1 MRIAFCYSARNVRTA
16 PATVAGP
23 GAVRRGRGS
32 GGDHPGDAAGLVRPE
47 HPRSRRCLRRARPH
61 RRLPALGHR
70 ASRHAGAA
78 AHPLQERLRRPHGRP
93 RPDRGRD
100 DAQPLP
106 EACHLRAAPAG
117 GHGRA
122 GPGLGDRRSAV
133 KAGRLLAWGGVIA
146 LAWLARGLILP
157 VFLAAVLAYLL
168 TPAVA
173 WADVLAIRRSVAVG
187 ALYVVII
194 ALLVVAGFLLGPGVL
209 AEASALMD
217 RLPGLAQQIDVGL
230 NAAVRELAESAPALR
245 RLLPEN
251 GDWVQRFVL
260 NRGPS
265 EPADL
270 FEHMGHLFLLVI
282 LVPFFAFFLLR
293 DMHRL
298 IALVMDRL
306 PAQHVETS
314 VAVWRELNGVIGRYI
329 RGLVLDGLVVGAL
342 AALGLW
348 AARVPYP
355 LLLGAF
361 AGLANAVPFVGPLL
375 SAAAAGLVVVL
386 TPGQG
391 LAGVGRVVMLFLVI
405 KVLDDTIIQ
414 PFTIG
419 RSVHLHPALLLGS
432 VVVGNHALGV
442 LGMIIAVPVATVLQ
456 ETVRLLLEH
465 RRMLARRDLRGRPGR
480 LVA

>member
-1 MRIAFCYSARNVRTA
+1 MK
-16 PATVAGP
+16 P
-23 GAVRRGRGS
+23 
-32 GGDHPGDAAGLVRPE
+32 
-47 HPRSRRCLRRARPH
+47 
-61 RRLPALGHR
+61 
-70 ASRHAGAA
+70 
-78 AHPLQERLRRPHGRP
+78 
-93 RPDRGRD
+93 
-100 DAQPLP
+100 
-106 EACHLRAAPAG
+106 
-117 GHGRA
+117 
-122 GPGLGDRRSAV
+122 
-133 KAGRLLAWGGVIA
+133 GRLLAWGGLAA
-146 LAWLARGLILP
+146 LVWLARGL
-157 VFLAAVLAYLL
+157 VFPLCLAAALAYLL
-168 TPAVA
+168 SPAVA
-173 WADVLAIRRSVAVG
+173 WADALAIRRSVAVS
-187 ALYVVII
+187 ALFAVII
-194 ALLVVAGFLLGPGVL
+194 AVLAVAGFLLGPGML
-209 AEASALMD
+209 AEAAALVD
-217 RLPGLAQQIDVGL
+217 RLPALARQIDVGL
-230 NAAVRELAESAPALR
+230 DAVVRELAESAPALR
-245 RLLPEN
+245 RLLPEG

-260 NRGPS
+260 NRGPG
-265 EPADL
+265 EPGDL

-391 LAGVGRVVMLFLVI
+391 LAGVGRVALLFLVI
-405 KVLDDTIIQ
+405 KVLDDTVIQ

-432 VVVGNHALGV
+432 VVVGSHALGV

-456 ETVRLLLEH
+456 ETARLLLEH
-465 RRMLARRDLRGRPGR
+465 RRVLARRDLRLRPER
-480 LVA
+480 PVV

>member
-1 MRIAFCYSARNVRTA
+1 MAFCYSARNVRAA
-16 PATVAGP
+16 PAAVAGLGDGPRAGPP
-23 GAVRRGRGS
+23 GALPLELAALHRSATPPAGPAVDAVLRESLSPGRGRLRGGRS
-32 GGDHPGDAAGLVRPE
+32 RPGVVRGGRRRGGDHPGDAAGLVRAE
-47 HPRSRRCLRRARPH
+47 HPRPRRCLRRA
-61 RRLPALGHR
+61 
-70 ASRHAGAA
+70 
-78 AHPLQERLRRPHGRP
+78 
-93 RPDRGRD
+93 
-100 DAQPLP
+100 
-106 EACHLRAAPAG
+106 
-117 GHGRA
+117 
-122 GPGLGDRRSAV
+122 GPGVGDGRSAV
-133 KAGRLLAWGGVIA
+133 RASRLLAWGGVVA
-146 LAWLARGLILP
+146 LAWLARGLLLP
-157 VFLAAVLAYLL
+157 VFLAAALAYLL
-168 TPAVA
+168 SPAVA
-173 WADVLAIRRSVAVG
+173 WADALAIRRSVAVG
-187 ALYVVII
+187 ALFAVII
-194 ALLVVAGFLLGPGVL
+194 TVLVVAGYLLGPGMV
-209 AEASALMD
+209 AETAALVD
-217 RLPGLAQQIDVGL
+217 RLPALARQIDVGL

-245 RLLPEN
+245 RLLPEG

-260 NRGPS
+260 NRGPG

-298 IALVMDRL
+298 IALAMDRL
-306 PAQHVETS
+306 PPQHVETS

-361 AGLANAVPFVGPLL
+361 AGLANVVPFVGPLL

-391 LAGVGRVVMLFLVI
+391 LAGVVRVVMLFLVI

-465 RRMLARRDLRGRPGR
+465 RRVLARRDLRRRPAR